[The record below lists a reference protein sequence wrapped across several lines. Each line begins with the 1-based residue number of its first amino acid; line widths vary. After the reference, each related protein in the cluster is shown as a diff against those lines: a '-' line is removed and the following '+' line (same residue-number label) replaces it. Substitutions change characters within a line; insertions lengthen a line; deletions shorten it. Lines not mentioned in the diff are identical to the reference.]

1 MFLVPLMTGFL
12 YLLVTLAQ
20 DFIES
25 MVGVKKM
32 EKQYK
37 QIDDAITGQVERVEL
52 TAEEYAELEQR
63 QKDAT
68 EAEAMQAEAQAK
80 AEADKATAQAKLE
93 ALGLTVDD
101 LAALG
106 L

>member
-1 MFLVPLMTGFL
+1 MTGFL